1 MCLRSDATSPGIGPI
16 RSGLAAAV
24 VAAAT
29 LFAPHSACADE
40 LLDYLDARGLDTLA
54 AMRIEELA
62 VGRWLM
68 VAPTLGGESR
78 WFADGG
84 GATSLPGTL
93 TFTTRRGSWWG
104 LEVVRP
110 TEQP

>member
-1 MCLRSDATSPGIGPI
+1 M
-16 RSGLAAAV
+16 
-24 VAAAT
+24 
-29 LFAPHSACADE
+29 
-40 LLDYLDARGLDTLA
+40 
-54 AMRIEELA
+54 
-62 VGRWLM
+62 GRWFM

-93 TFTTRRGSWWG
+93 TFTTRRGAWWG

>member
-1 MCLRSDATSPGIGPI
+1 MSMEAGWRNEKAG
-16 RSGLAAAV
+16 
-24 VAAAT
+24 
-29 LFAPHSACADE
+29 
-40 LLDYLDARGLDTLA
+40 RGHG
-54 AMRIEELA
+54 LA

-84 GATSLPGTL
+84 GGTSMPGTL
-93 TFTTRRGSWWG
+93 TFTTRRGAWWG

-110 TEQP
+110 QESP